1 MLFVVADLEPS
12 FVKNWLSL
20 KFLFLIICELS
31 LIFSATVDI
40 FLSDSIGIYKVIRPV
55 LNFFFFTIRFYKHQ
69 KTLESTKRQQKA
81 PKSIKKH

>member
-12 FVKNWLSL
+12 FAKNWLSL

-40 FLSDSIGIYKVIRPV
+40 FLTDSIGIYKVIRPV
-55 LNFFFFTIRFYKHQ
+55 LNFFFFYDKILQ
-69 KTLESTKRQQKA
+69 A
-81 PKSIKKH
+81 PKSSKKH

>member
-55 LNFFFFTIRFYKHQ
+55 LNFFFFYDKILQ
-69 KTLESTKRQQKA
+69 A
-81 PKSIKKH
+81 PKSSKKH

>member
-1 MLFVVADLEPS
+1 MYQEKWSVNEMLFVVADLEPS

-40 FLSDSIGIYKVIRPV
+40 FLTDSIGIYKVIRPV
-55 LNFFFFTIRFYKHQ
+55 LNFFFFYDKILQ
-69 KTLESTKRQQKA
+69 A
-81 PKSIKKH
+81 PKSSKKH

>member
-55 LNFFFFTIRFYKHQ
+55 LNFFFFYDKILQ
-69 KTLESTKRQQKA
+69 TLKSTKKHQKA
-81 PKSIKKH
+81 PKSTKRH